1 MAPPLPDPSRPA
13 RGGGYRGGLLP
24 FPMKE
29 SVFKTKPVARI
40 GGRLIDHA
48 EWKSIKRKKSA
59 LRRATRMRR
68 IECPELINYLKKV
81 RQNDREKD
89 CMC

>member
-1 MAPPLPDPSRPA
+1 
-13 RGGGYRGGLLP
+13 
-24 FPMKE
+24 MKD

-48 EWKSIKRKKSA
+48 EWKSIKRKISA

-81 RQNDREKD
+81 RQSDREKD